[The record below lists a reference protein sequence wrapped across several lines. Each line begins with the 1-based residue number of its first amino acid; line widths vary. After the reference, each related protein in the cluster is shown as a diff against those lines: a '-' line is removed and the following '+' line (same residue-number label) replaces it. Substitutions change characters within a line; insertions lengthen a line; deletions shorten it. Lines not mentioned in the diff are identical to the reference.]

1 MIMVI
6 INSNNV
12 MVNFKLYHD
21 LGDMPGTH
29 QGVKDIWSP
38 VGIFHLQVMHCRAF
52 HHHNTNYVVVEGD
65 MGA

>member
-1 MIMVI
+1 MYDHDNNTCMIMV

-21 LGDMPGTH
+21 LGDMLGTD

-38 VGIFHLQVMHCRAF
+38 VDIFHLQVMHC
-52 HHHNTNYVVVEGD
+52 
-65 MGA
+65 